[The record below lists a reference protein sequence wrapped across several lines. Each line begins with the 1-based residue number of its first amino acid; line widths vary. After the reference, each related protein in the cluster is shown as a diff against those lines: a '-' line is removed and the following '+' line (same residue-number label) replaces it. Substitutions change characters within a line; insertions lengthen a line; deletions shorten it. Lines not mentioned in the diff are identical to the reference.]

1 LYRIIIFGHFSTQR
15 DPTALSRSLARPF
28 LENEKH
34 VQHVI
39 LPVYPSAQRENNGL
53 LGSFTVHTIAD
64 LDAAM
69 RLATQLGSRTDDFG
83 TSVLITGSFHLVGQ
97 ALRALELSTA

>member
-1 LYRIIIFGHFSTQR
+1 MC
-15 DPTALSRSLARPF
+15 
-28 LENEKH
+28 ENHQSYEEAWKN
-34 VQHVI
+34 
-39 LPVYPSAQRENNGL
+39 LRGN
-53 LGSFTVHTIAD
+53 FTVHTIAD